1 MREIYDLFDINL
13 SHHISDL
20 KITPLVSKG
29 LKFITPNHM
38 RNSLIPFKGLLFAL
52 FTLSGITVNSQT
64 PVTSVTTTTVPATP
78 TTVGS
83 ENWGTGNDVF
93 LENITVLG
101 NTYSI
106 DDSFDVSYSFIRVD
120 NPLASGERCRVFVEQ
135 TDNTTFTASYPQD
148 SFGNCSM
155 EVALDQPIINR
166 GALDVFHNVNSG
178 VQFANNIERVDAIIT
193 AFIAPTNPS
202 SLIEAG
208 FLATEKSGNNEFKAA
223 VITSLDINGKPASY
237 GPLVYIDGTTSDYG
251 RLLPTYSF
259 RFLENAP
266 NAPHGLPTGY
276 STLSEAI
283 GYSFL
288 TFQDLGVS
296 TGQTVYGISF
306 FGKDVDSSIHD
317 LLDPTT
323 FPLDTAEGADI
334 HGGLGSLFTT
344 DNILI
349 RPADNDKDGIDDES
363 DLDDDNDG
371 ILDSEEIGINP
382 NTDNDSD
389 GIPSYLDDDDNDP
402 AIGDTNGVEALYD
415 TDGDGVAN
423 HLDLDSDNDGIP
435 DVTEAGGTDT
445 DGDGHMDYPTPGDP
459 TSMTDTNNDGFA
471 DEIATTPLPDEDSD
485 NDGIK
490 DRLDLD
496 SDNDGIPDVTEAG
509 GPDTDSDGIIDT
521 FATDTDGDGLA
532 DSVDPLGP
540 TTPGTPLEIP
550 DTDGDGFDNRIDND
564 SDNDGIPDVT
574 EAGGSDPDNDGIIGT
589 GPISDTDNDG
599 LSDIVDTDDNTTPT
613 ITDGPGTPLP
623 IDDFDG
629 DSNPNHL
636 DLDAD
641 NDGIFDVYEA
651 GNDALDTNN
660 DGVIDSKDTGFTD
673 TDNNGQADSSEGT
686 TPLNTDTIGNP
697 DYLDI
702 DADDDGIPD
711 NVEAQLTTGYIAPA
725 DVFDTSGMDT
735 NYPNGLRPEDTD
747 TDTTPDYLDLDS
759 DDDGITDVLEAGQG
773 SFVGT
778 DTDADGLDDGFDD
791 TPGNDV
797 NNDLDTGAIATDND
811 DDLDSTEV
819 DFRSTIDYDKD
830 GILDIDDLDDDNDG
844 ISDLDE
850 SNGIDPSADDDN
862 DGVPNYSDDDPNDPA
877 IGDVNGI
884 IEPAF
889 DFDSDGIPNHFD
901 LDGDNDGIFDVYEAG
916 NDALDTNN
924 DGVIDSND
932 TGFADTNSNGQADS
946 SEGTTPLNTDT
957 TGNPD
962 YLDIDADDDGIP
974 DNVEA
979 QPTTGYIAP
988 ADAFDANGV
997 DTNYPNGF
1005 RPEDTDTD
1013 TTPDYLDLDSD
1024 DDGITDVLEAGQ
1036 GSFVGTD
1043 TDADGLDDGFDD
1055 TPGNDVNNDLD
1066 TGAIATDN
1074 EDNTDTTEVDFREI
1088 GDNDG
1093 DGVLNSTEV
1102 ANDTDPEDPCD
1113 YNVEDITLTI
1123 TADVDCDGDGITDN
1137 DEIALGTDPKN
1148 PDTDG
1153 DGINDGQ
1160 EVNDT
1165 TDPLDDCDSIG
1176 GTPLETSDCDNDGLT
1191 NLEEVTT
1198 ETDPNNPD
1206 SDGDG
1211 LLDGEE
1217 VTLGTDP
1224 NNVDTDGDTINDGQ
1238 EVTDGTNPLDDCDSL
1253 NGTPLETSDCDD
1265 DGLSNDEEENLGTDP
1280 NNADTDGDMI
1290 LDGQEITDGTDP
1302 LNPCSSIGGTPPAG
1316 VSCDISFENDLV
1328 APGITD
1334 GIFRITNIETYPENT
1349 VRIYNRWGVL
1359 VFETDGYNNSSN
1371 SFQGIS
1377 NGRAT
1382 IQKNKEL
1389 PVGIYYYVLAYKTEG
1404 ETKKKSGYLYVN
1416 R

>member
-1 MREIYDLFDINL
+1 MRD
-13 SHHISDL
+13 
-20 KITPLVSKG
+20 
-29 LKFITPNHM
+29 
-38 RNSLIPFKGLLFAL
+38 SLITCRGLF
-52 FTLSGITVNSQT
+52 FVIFILSGTTLYSQT
-64 PVTSVTTTTVPATP
+64 PVTAVTTTTAPATP
-78 TTVGS
+78 TTVGA
-83 ENWGTGNDVF
+83 ENWGTGNDVY

-106 DDSFDVSYSFIRVD
+106 DGSFDVNYSLIRVD
-120 NPLASGERCRVFVEQ
+120 NPIVSGERCRVFVER
-135 TDNTTFTASYPQD
+135 TDDTTYNASYPQD
-148 SFGNCSM
+148 LSGNCSM

-166 GALDVFHNVNSG
+166 GALDVFHNIDAG
-178 VQFANNIERVDAIIT
+178 IQLANNIERIDAIIT
-193 AFIAPTNPS
+193 AFIAPSNPS
-202 SLIEAG
+202 SLTEAG
-208 FLATEKSGNNEFKAA
+208 FLATEKSGNNEYQAA
-223 VITSLDINGKPASY
+223 VITSLDSSGKPASY
-237 GPLVYIDGTTSDYG
+237 GPLVYIDATTPDYA
-251 RLLPTYSF
+251 RLAPFYNW
-259 RFLENAP
+259 RFLENATNP
-266 NAPHGLPTGY
+266 PHGTPTGY
-276 STLSEAI
+276 GNSTEVI

-288 TFQDLGVS
+288 TFQYLGVS
-296 TGQTVYGISF
+296 PGQTVYGISF
-306 FGKDVDSSIHD
+306 FGNDVDSTVHD
-317 LLDPTT
+317 LLDPST
-323 FPLDTAEGADI
+323 FPLDTDGGADI

-371 ILDSEEIGINP
+371 ILDTEEIGIDP

-389 GIPSYLDDDDNDP
+389 GIPSYLDDNDNDP
-402 AIGDTNGVEALYD
+402 AVGDTNGVEALYD

-423 HLDLDSDNDGIP
+423 HLDLDSDNDGVP

-445 DGDGHMDYPTPGDP
+445 NGDGHLDYPTLGDP
-459 TSMTDTNNDGFA
+459 TSMTDTNNDGLA
-471 DEIATTPLPDEDSD
+471 DEIAATPLPDEDSD

-509 GPDTDSDGIIDT
+509 GPDADNDGIIDT
-521 FATDTDGDGLA
+521 FTTDSDGDGLA
-532 DSVDPLGP
+532 DSVDPAGP
-540 TTPGTPLEIP
+540 SIPGTPLENP
-550 DTDGDGFDNRIDND
+550 DTDSDGYDDRIDSD
-564 SDNDGIPDVT
+564 SDNDGVPDVT
-574 EAGGSDPDNDGIIGT
+574 ESGGSDPDIDGVIGT
-589 GPISDTDNDG
+589 GPITDTDNDG
-599 LSDIVDTDDNTTPT
+599 LSDIVDTDDNTTPAS
-613 ITDGPGTPLP
+613 TDGPGTAIP
-623 IDDFDG
+623 IDNFDG
-629 DSNPNHL
+629 DSFPNHL

-660 DGVIDSKDTGFTD
+660 DGVIDSNDTGFAD
-673 TDNNGQADSSEGT
+673 VDDNGQADGAEGT
-686 TPLNTDTIGNP
+686 TPLNTDGIDNA

-711 NVEAQLTTGYIAPA
+711 NVEAQPTNGYSAPSNT
-725 DVFDTSGMDT
+725 FDTNGLDT
-735 NYPNGLRPEDTD
+735 SYPSGLRPEDTD
-747 TDTTPDYLDLDS
+747 TDLTPDYLDLDS

-778 DTDADGLDDGFDD
+778 DADADGLDDGFDD
-791 TPGNDV
+791 TPGIDV

-819 DFRSTIDYDKD
+819 DFRSIIDFDKD
-830 GILDIDDLDDDNDG
+830 GILDIVDLDDDNDG

-862 DGVPNYSDDDPNDPA
+862 DGVPNYSDDDPNDSA
-877 IGDVNGI
+877 IGNVNGTT
-884 IEPAF
+884 EPAF
-889 DFDSDGIPNHFD
+889 DFDGDGIPNHFD

-932 TGFADTNSNGQADS
+932 TGFADVDNNGQADG
-946 SEGTTPLNTDT
+946 SEGTTPRNTDG
-957 TGNPD
+957 TGNAD
-962 YLDIDADDDGIP
+962 YLDIDTDDDGIP

-988 ADAFDANGV
+988 ADAFDANGL
-997 DTNYPNGF
+997 DTNYPNGL

-1013 TTPDYLDLDSD
+1013 LIPDYLDLDSD
-1024 DDGITDVLEAGQ
+1024 DDGLTDVLEAGQ

-1043 TDADGLDDGFDD
+1043 ADADGLDDGFDD

-1074 EDNTDTTEVDFREI
+1074 DDNTGTTEVDFREV

-1093 DGVLNSTEV
+1093 DGVLNSTED
-1102 ANDTDPEDPCD
+1102 ANGTDPEDPCD

-1137 DEIALGTDPKN
+1137 DELTLGTDPKN

-1153 DGINDGQ
+1153 DTINDGQ
-1160 EVNDT
+1160 EVSDT

-1198 ETDPNNPD
+1198 ETDPYNPD

-1238 EVTDGTNPLDDCDSL
+1238 EVTDSTDPLDDCDSI
-1253 NGTPLETSDCDD
+1253 NGTPLGTSDCDD
-1265 DGLSNDEEENLGTDP
+1265 DGLSNEEENNLGTDP
-1280 NNADTDGDMI
+1280 DIADTDGDMI

-1334 GIFRITNIETYPENT
+1334 GVFKITNIETYPENT

-1359 VFETDGYNNSSN
+1359 VFETDGYDNGNNS
-1371 SFQGIS
+1371 FHGIS

-1389 PVGIYYYVLAYKTEG
+1389 PVGIYFYVVAYKTEG